1 MLFYGQYI
9 DVSEIFDTKT
19 LPPMDSPEF
28 PFKLFDYQ
36 KDIIKELQMG
46 VNYTQ
51 HCMLGFYLDA
61 DDITVIRQPA
71 IYDEQPRYDT
81 RTGKQTHTE
90 KVLVKQEEAV
100 YQFEDLEDEY
110 LEELGEQ
117 IADKYGVGCRVDQE
131 YEFLCVGIDVAES
144 ADYGRVD
151 LLNDDID
158 IKSLLQEAEELKEK
172 FPQYKDQIGLHFFS
186 YVG

>member
-9 DVSEIFDTKT
+9 DVSEIFGIQT
-19 LPPMDSPEF
+19 LPFMDSPEF
-28 PFKLFDYQ
+28 PLDLFNHQ
-36 KDIIKELQMG
+36 KDIIKKLQMG

-71 IYDEQPRYDT
+71 VYDEQPRYDT

-100 YQFEDLEDEY
+100 YQFEDLEDEW

-117 IADKYGVGCRVDQE
+117 IADKYGVCCIVDQDH
-131 YEFLCVGIDVAES
+131 EFVCVGIDVAES

-151 LLNDDID
+151 LLNDDV
-158 IKSLLQEAEELKEK
+158 SLETLMLWADDLKEQ
-172 FPQYKDQIGLHFFS
+172 FPKYEIGLHFFS